1 MSPHWASRPRRHPA
15 TTTRI
20 LGPRCQNLHLLP
32 RHWALTAIRLSLCQ
46 HWTLAAPLHA
56 PSTPSSHH
64 PPAPASWK
72 LGLPPRAH
80 SLDTRPLQPPGYCCL
95 DTGPFP
101 PRSRSLNTGPSP
113 STGSYCIML
122 LLPRSGSP
130 DTWPSQKPCSYNLD
144 IGPWLP
150 CSSSLD
156 TGTGPSLP
164 PRSRHQDPG
173 TGTSP
178 PPGPQHCGTSTPSP
192 VLRPALPQAFL
203 KPRRSCAAFSNHLLR
218 HSSSSRHPRAGS
230 ATLCRTRCP
239 SPPSP
244 PQVSPPITVAPP
256 HRWRGAAA
264 FNHALRQ
271 SSSSSHGR
279 PRAGSAALRR
289 ARCPSPP
296 SPPSCRHGSTHRGCS
311 PWSIARTISKLP
323 CA

>member
-113 STGSYCIML
+113 STGSYCIKL

-150 CSSSLD
+150 CSSSLAA
-156 TGTGPSLP
+156 PL
-164 PRSRHQDPG
+164 
-173 TGTSP
+173 P
-178 PPGPQHCGTSTPSP
+178 PPGSGHWDLTATRPSA
-192 VLRPALPQAFL
+192 LRHLNAFSCPPPRPTTGLPQTQ
-203 KPRRSCAAFSNHLLR
+203 KE
-218 HSSSSRHPRAGS
+218 
-230 ATLCRTRCP
+230 LC
-239 SPPSP
+239 S
-244 PQVSPPITVAPP
+244 V
-256 HRWRGAAA
+256 
-264 FNHALRQ
+264 F
-271 SSSSSHGR
+271 
-279 PRAGSAALRR
+279 
-289 ARCPSPP
+289 
-296 SPPSCRHGSTHRGCS
+296 
-311 PWSIARTISKLP
+311 
-323 CA
+323 

>member
-15 TTTRI
+15 TTSRI

-32 RHWALTAIRLSLCQ
+32 RHWALTATRLSLCQ
-46 HWTLAAPLHA
+46 HWTLADPLHA
-56 PSTPSSHH
+56 PSTPSTHN

-72 LGLPPRAH
+72 LGLPPRSH

-113 STGSYCIML
+113 STGSYCIKL

-130 DTWPSQKPCSYNLD
+130 DTWPSQQPCSYNLD

-178 PPGPQHCGTSTPSP
+178 PPGPQHLNACSCPLPRPTTGLRQTQKERCSAFQPCAPTTVVVFTSPSGRVRHAARGPLPFATVTTNRRRPTPPQEGCHCFQQCSWTVIIFTSP
-192 VLRPALPQAFL
+192 SGRVRLAARGPLPL
-203 KPRRSCAAFSNHLLR
+203 AAFIALLY
-218 HSSSSRHPRAGS
+218 
-230 ATLCRTRCP
+230 CP
-239 SPPSP
+239 
-244 PQVSPPITVAPP
+244 T
-256 HRWRGAAA
+256 H
-264 FNHALRQ
+264 
-271 SSSSSHGR
+271 HGR
-279 PRAGSAALRR
+279 SL
-289 ARCPSPP
+289 
-296 SPPSCRHGSTHRGCS
+296 
-311 PWSIARTISKLP
+311 WSIASTQEG
-323 CA
+323 